1 MFVSILEKIE
11 KEVSGDIAFNFLSE
25 ISRFHRIQSSP
36 GIRDAVKFAADRM
49 REFGLDSKVHDY
61 IADGLTYR
69 WSCHMFKEWWCND
82 AELRII
88 EPTNEAAYL
97 SRWSESKL
105 SLVERSY
112 PTPKDG
118 YQAEVVVL
126 EDGLEDE
133 EYKGIDVSGKVV
145 VTKGDVARVYQ
156 LAVQRHGALGIIFDG
171 MTMYPP
177 IRREGDLDD
186 AIERG
191 RSGGWSGDEKEPCFS
206 FALTPRRGRWI
217 RKLVKDQNKLGK
229 PVKVSAKVDSRFY
242 AGKIENATAII
253 KGSTSE
259 EVVITAHICHPQG
272 YANDN
277 ASGCGAAMEA
287 VRVLQKLV
295 SDGVLPKPRR
305 SIRLVLMPEMTGTY
319 AWLTEN
325 EAQLPKMIA
334 GINLDMV
341 GEDQNVCG
349 GPFAVIRT
357 PNSMPS
363 FVNAL
368 IEAIFDTIK
377 NEGKGLGD
385 ARVPLRKYTVTP
397 FSTGSDHFIYSDP
410 SVGVPCVGLAQ
421 WPDKFYHTSF
431 DTLDKVDKEML
442 KKASLLTATYAYF
455 IANASPDDARWLAY
469 EVESRNKRDLVE
481 TIQKIVQ
488 EALNRAEVKDDLGNL
503 LTESLDNIKNTIDFK
518 VDIGVKS
525 IQSITKLVNDD
536 DNFKGLLENL
546 ALGFR
551 NAGKDELTLATRT
564 IVEFAKSHGIELK
577 SNQLKS
583 MSTLEMES
591 SDIIPRRRYRGP
603 FSLGSYTHRPYTE
616 KLSPE
621 EKDALWK
628 LEKEHKEIRSMT
640 SPAVFWTNGE
650 RSLLDI
656 SNLVALESG
665 HRDLQYLSS
674 YFGFLEKMGLV
685 EITHRSNNS

>member
-1 MFVSILEKIE
+1 MFRSTLEKIE
-11 KEVSGDIAFNFLSE
+11 KEVSGEIAFNFLSE

-36 GIRDAVKFAADRM
+36 GIRDAVKFAANRL
-49 REFGLDSKVHDY
+49 REFGLDSDVHEY

-69 WSCHMFKEWWCND
+69 WSCHMFKEWWCKD
-82 AELRII
+82 AELSLI
-88 EPTNEAAYL
+88 EPINEATYL

-105 SLVERSY
+105 SLVERSF
-112 PTPKDG
+112 PTPEG
-118 YQAEVVVL
+118 GCQAEAVVL

-133 EYKGIDVSGKVV
+133 EYSGIDVSGKVV

-171 MTMYPP
+171 MTTYPP
-177 IRREGDLDD
+177 VRREGDLDD

-191 RSGGWSGDEKEPCFS
+191 RSGGWSGNEKEPCFC

-217 RKLVKDQNKLGK
+217 RKLVKEQNKLGK
-229 PVKVSAKVDSRFY
+229 PVKVSAKVDSKFY
-242 AGKIENATAII
+242 AGKIEDATAII
-253 KGSTSE
+253 KGDSSE

-287 VRVLQKLV
+287 VRILQKLV
-295 SDGVLPKPRR
+295 SNGTLPRPRR

-325 EAQLPKMIA
+325 EARIPKMIA

-341 GEDQNVCG
+341 GEDQNLCG

-357 PNSMPS
+357 PSSTPS

-368 IEAIFDTIK
+368 IEAIFDAIK
-377 NEGKGLGD
+377 NEGKGLSD
-385 ARVPLRKYTVTP
+385 TKVPLGKYTVTP

-421 WPDKFYHTSF
+421 WPDKFYHTSL

-455 IANASPDDARWLAY
+455 IANAGPDNASWLAY

-481 TIQKIVQ
+481 AIQKKVQ
-488 EALNRAEVKDDLGNL
+488 EALNRAEVEDDLGNL
-503 LTESLDNIKNTIDFK
+503 LIESLDNIKTTIDFK
-518 VDIGVKS
+518 VEVGVKS
-525 IQSITKLVNDD
+525 INAIKKLVKG
-536 DNFKGLLENL
+536 DNSFERLLEDL
-546 ALGFR
+546 ALEFR
-551 NAGKDELTLATRT
+551 DTGKNELASATRT
-564 IVEFAKSHGIELK
+564 IVDFAKSHGIELK
-577 SNQLKS
+577 RGQLKQ
-583 MSTLEMES
+583 MSTLERES
-591 SDIIPRRRYRGP
+591 SDIIPKRRHRGP
-603 FSLGSYTHRPYTE
+603 FSIGLYTHRPYSE
-616 KLSPE
+616 KLSQE

-628 LEKEHKEIRSMT
+628 LEKEHKEVRSMIT
-640 SPAVFWTNGE
+640 LAVFWANGE
-650 RSLLDI
+650 RSLLEI
-656 SNLVALESG
+656 SDLVALESG

-685 EITHRSNNS
+685 ELTKRSPS